1 MDIMS
6 IFKEQANELLMKFGI
21 SKEVERA
28 KEGFGDFTLPCF
40 FLAKKYRKNPAEI
53 ARDIANKIEK
63 NEYFDKI
70 EAVGPYLNFHINQK
84 KLSEIVLKN
93 TLDEKIFQFDKKG
106 KVVVEHT
113 SANPTGPLH
122 VGRAR
127 NPIIGDTMARIL
139 KEYGFEVETQYFVN
153 DAGLQVATLLWG
165 IKNLRNENE
174 QENDTKCD
182 HKLVRYYQRAS
193 KMAKE
198 DKIVEKEIRETMK
211 NYEAGEPELREL
223 AKKEIGCVLSGISE
237 TLRRINVEIDKYVWE
252 STLIPHT
259 REIVSKLKEY
269 LSEENGAYYI
279 DFKKLNV
286 KLQKDKFYLYRQDG
300 TTLYFLRDIAYHLEK
315 AKKTKKIIDVMGE
328 DHKLHFNALREV
340 LKLLDPA
347 IDMKALFY
355 SFVSLPDGKM
365 STRRGNAVYL
375 DDLIDEGFK
384 KAMEIIK
391 DRGYDT
397 NEENNIAMAVA
408 TSAIRY
414 SILNV
419 QEEKKIVF
427 KWDRALSFDGESAP
441 FIMYTYAR
449 AISILSK
456 TEWCGEYNHE
466 KLTHPNEIKL
476 LKLLAEY
483 PTVVRESVEKLSP
496 YIMAKYAYSLA
507 TQFNQFYRDCPVL
520 SSDLNTK
527 NARIA
532 LVKAFTKV
540 MEHVM
545 NNLGISRLQKM

>member
-1 MDIMS
+1 
-6 IFKEQANELLMKFGI
+6 
-21 SKEVERA
+21 
-28 KEGFGDFTLPCF
+28 
-40 FLAKKYRKNPAEI
+40 
-53 ARDIANKIEK
+53 
-63 NEYFDKI
+63 
-70 EAVGPYLNFHINQK
+70 
-84 KLSEIVLKN
+84 
-93 TLDEKIFQFDKKG
+93 
-106 KVVVEHT
+106 
-113 SANPTGPLH
+113 
-122 VGRAR
+122 
-127 NPIIGDTMARIL
+127 
-139 KEYGFEVETQYFVN
+139 
-153 DAGLQVATLLWG
+153 
-165 IKNLRNENE
+165 
-174 QENDTKCD
+174 
-182 HKLVRYYQRAS
+182 
-193 KMAKE
+193 MAKE